1 MSTSSF
7 FSDSLLNRTI
17 PSAESPNWALFVVVI
32 VVMLALG
39 PRALDSWR
47 RAKHSANPA
56 IERRQSQ
63 AHTCDVHSTR
73 IKDLEDELS
82 ELRATFAQQL
92 LELREFIEDKFQQDR
107 EASQRDRLAFEQNIS
122 AQISNLVRLL
132 TK

>member
-1 MSTSSF
+1 MSISRF

-47 RAKHSANPA
+47 RVKHSANPGM
-56 IERRQSQ
+56 ERRQPQ
-63 AHTCDVHSTR
+63 AYTCEAHSTR

-92 LELREFIEDKFQQDR
+92 LELRDFIEDKFQQDR